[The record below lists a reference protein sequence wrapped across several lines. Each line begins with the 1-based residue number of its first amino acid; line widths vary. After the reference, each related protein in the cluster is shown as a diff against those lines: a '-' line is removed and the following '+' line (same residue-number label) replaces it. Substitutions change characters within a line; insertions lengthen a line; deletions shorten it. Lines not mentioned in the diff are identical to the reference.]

1 MKPLLRAEL
10 LKLRTTRTFV
20 TLVSVTLVLSL
31 VVVGLTAILADDFT
45 EESVRELFTF
55 DFSSLFILLLG
66 VTGMAGEWRH
76 RTITSSVLAAPDRT
90 RLLAAKMIAYAVAGT
105 LLSLIVTIAFMVE
118 GTLILSLRDE
128 LTLGVADLSDVLW
141 RNLLIAALLGAFGV
155 CVGGIVRNQ
164 IVAIVG
170 LLVLAFVL
178 EPTLLAV
185 VSEVGR
191 FGPTT
196 GAPSGIIGIS
206 PIGDGGDPREGILET
221 LPALAVMI
229 GWVALG
235 FAATATLLR
244 RRDLV

>member
-1 MKPLLRAEL
+1 VKPLLKAEL

-31 VVVGLTAILADDFT
+31 IVVGLTAILADDFT
-45 EESVRELFTF
+45 EASVRELFTF
-55 DFSSLFILLLG
+55 DFSALFILLLG

-90 RLLAAKMIAYAVAGT
+90 RLLTAKMIAYAVAGT

-128 LTLGVADLSDVLW
+128 TTLGVADLADVLW

-170 LLVLAFVL
+170 LLVLSFVL

-206 PIGDGGDPREGILET
+206 PIGDGGDPREGILDT

-235 FAATATLLR
+235 FAVTATLLR

>member
-1 MKPLLRAEL
+1 MSPLLRGEL

-31 VVVGLTAILADDFT
+31 IVVGLTAVLADDFT
-45 EESVRELFTF
+45 EGSVRELFTF

-76 RTITSSVLAAPDRT
+76 RTITSSMLAAPDRT
-90 RLLAAKMIAYAVAGT
+90 ALLTAKVISYAVAGT
-105 LLSLIVTIAFMVE
+105 LLSLIVTVALMAL
-118 GTLILSLRDE
+118 GTVILSIRDE
-128 LTLGVADLSDVLW
+128 LTLGFADLVDVLW
-141 RNLLIAALLGAFGV
+141 RNLLVAALLGAFGV

-170 LLVLAFVL
+170 LLVFAFAL
-178 EPTLLAV
+178 EPALLNLAL
-185 VSEVGR
+185 EVGR

-196 GAPSGIIGIS
+196 GAPSGIIGVNPVDNGELLS
-206 PIGDGGDPREGILET
+206 PAI
-221 LPALAVMI
+221 ALLVMI
-229 GWVALG
+229 GWVGLG
-235 FAATATLLR
+235 FGITAWMLK